1 MTILVIDGQG
11 GKLGKTLVENIKK
24 SFPHLEIM
32 AVGTNSAASDVM
44 RRAGA
49 DRVATG
55 ENPVIVACRS
65 AQIIVGP
72 IGIAIA
78 DALMGEISPRH
89 GKRRRVK
96 QCLPCAHPDE
106 SMQHVCRGRGQKV
119 LRHSGRRHGAHPFAA
134 RRNGEQTMNNTATAT
149 ARTASP
155 VRKLTYS
162 ALFLALAMVL
172 PFLTGQIPEIGSM
185 LCPMHI
191 PALLCGF
198 MCGWPW
204 GLAVGFISPLLRSMS
219 GMPPIWIAIPMA
231 FEMATYGAIAGLLY
245 RKLPKTGWR
254 IYASLI
260 SAMVAGRLVWGLVK
274 FLLAGLQGTEFS
286 LALFLSGAVT
296 TAIPGIILQ
305 LILIPILVVVMERTN
320 MALDV

>member
-1 MTILVIDGQG
+1 
-11 GKLGKTLVENIKK
+11 
-24 SFPHLEIM
+24 
-32 AVGTNSAASDVM
+32 
-44 RRAGA
+44 
-49 DRVATG
+49 
-55 ENPVIVACRS
+55 
-65 AQIIVGP
+65 
-72 IGIAIA
+72 
-78 DALMGEISPRH
+78 
-89 GKRRRVK
+89 
-96 QCLPCAHPDE
+96 
-106 SMQHVCRGRGQKV
+106 
-119 LRHSGRRHGAHPFAA
+119 
-134 RRNGEQTMNNTATAT
+134 MNNAATAT

-172 PFLTGQIPEIGSM
+172 PFLTGQIPET
-185 LCPMHI
+185 
-191 PALLCGF
+191 
-198 MCGWPW
+198 
-204 GLAVGFISPLLRSMS
+204 
-219 GMPPIWIAIPMA
+219 MA

-260 SAMVAGRLVWGLVK
+260 SAMVSGRLVWGLVK